1 MHTEIQRPEQ
11 DAMERAHQHI
21 HPGTASMLFMG
32 KYMAITNL
40 HYRLLTPGGECLEG
54 QSSANGESGTIVL
67 MNAESETVPGGLAE
81 PVWLIMDKAQNIRIQ
96 IEVRR
101 DDGTWKNIG
110 SFMLE
115 TNRHKLITAQIDT
128 IKMPFQLG
136 LVSGNADTSKEGAS
150 A

>member
-1 MHTEIQRPEQ
+1 MHTQTPRPEQ
-11 DAMERAHQHI
+11 NATEHVHQHT

-40 HYRLLTPGGECLEG
+40 HYRLSAPSGERFEG
-54 QSSANGESGTIVL
+54 QSNANGESGTIVL
-67 MNAESETVPGGLAE
+67 MNANGQAVPGGLAE
-81 PVWLIMDKAQNIRIQ
+81 PVWPIMDKVQDMCIQ

-115 TNRHKLITAQIDT
+115 ANRHKLITAQIDT

-136 LVSGNADTSKEGAS
+136 LVSGDAQTPQEGVS
-150 A
+150 V